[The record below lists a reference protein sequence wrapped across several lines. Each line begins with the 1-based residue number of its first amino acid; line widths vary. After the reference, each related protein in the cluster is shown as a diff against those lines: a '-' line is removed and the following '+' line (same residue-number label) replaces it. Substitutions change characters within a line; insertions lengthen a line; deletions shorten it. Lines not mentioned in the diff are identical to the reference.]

1 MIRRGRLREARG
13 WRSWTW
19 LAPALVIYSL
29 CRIPSFFEPHWYTDE
44 AGYASTA
51 RAVLKGLPL
60 YSVAWTNKPP
70 LQIWAVAIPLWLFGP
85 SEAGLHA
92 LTFISG
98 LIALAAVAFVAQRL
112 LSTPRAIGATVAFAL
127 AIGLPF
133 VEAELIVP
141 ESLLIAPVTWAGA
154 LIVVRFARGDEAGN
168 AGATD
173 KAGRN
178 DAVPLVFLAALAG
191 ALIGVGLG
199 MQQTVLADA
208 VVFGLVILLA
218 RRWAALAAY
227 LVTMSAFVAAWSLP
241 AVTVAGPSVVGYA
254 LVGFY
259 QRYAAFSVPGTP
271 LGLGLRVLGPLLAL
285 VGTVIARR
293 EGNRA
298 WPLWLWACADLAVSA
313 VANRPYPHFL
323 IPALAPAV
331 LAVASL
337 PRPRVPWPV
346 RRRLG
351 TTAMVAAFLI
361 TGNFALVAG
370 LDLSTVQA
378 YAIWPAA
385 HVVKSVE
392 PWSALPSLTSP
403 ADEAVAKWIRDN
415 GYSDRSAVVWSSS
428 AWIYMLADLDVS
440 LPAAPIYNDVIIYGS
455 GRAVASEVESMQPEL
470 IVTSDE
476 ATKQWPDILPLLTRE
491 YQLVYSSGHDHVYL
505 RV

>member
-1 MIRRGRLREARG
+1 VGQASG
-13 WRSWTW
+13 WRSWSW
-19 LAPALVIYSL
+19 LAPAFVIYSL

-51 RAVLKGLPL
+51 RAVLRGLPL

-98 LIALAAVAFVAQRL
+98 LVALTAVAFVAGRL

-154 LIVVRFARGDEAGN
+154 LMVLRFARGEA
-168 AGATD
+168 AA
-173 KAGRN
+173 N
-178 DAVPLVFLAALAG
+178 DAATEKSGRKAVSLVLLAALAG
-191 ALIGVGLG
+191 ALVGVGLG
-199 MQQTVLADA
+199 IQQTVLADA
-208 VVFGLVILLA
+208 VVFALVIVLA
-218 RRWAALAAY
+218 RRWSALAAY
-227 LVTMSAFVAAWSLP
+227 LLAMAAVVAAWILP
-241 AVTVAGPSVVGYA
+241 AIAVAGAPAVSFA

-259 QRYAAFSVPGTP
+259 RTYAAFSVPSTP
-271 LGLGLRVLGPLLAL
+271 LGLGLRALGPPLAL
-285 VGTVIARR
+285 VGAVIARR

-378 YAIWPAA
+378 YAVWPAS
-385 HVVKSVE
+385 HVVKNVE

-403 ADEAVAKWIRDN
+403 GDEAVAKWIRDN
-415 GYSDRSAVVWSSS
+415 GYSDSSAVVWSSS

-455 GRAVASEVESMQPEL
+455 GRALALQVESMQPEL

-476 ATKQWPDILPLLTRE
+476 ATRQWPDIVPLLTRE
-491 YQLVYSSGHDHVYL
+491 YQLVYSSGYDHVYV
-505 RV
+505 RG